1 MWTLVVM
8 KFVLTGA
15 FLTYEVATYKKYD
28 DCIVNLFSVRQQLK
42 YQETLENQF
51 VVACKNFDAV

>member
-15 FLTYEVATYKKYD
+15 FLTYEVATYKNYD
-28 DCIVNLFSVRQQLK
+28 DCIANLYSVGQQLK
-42 YQETLENQF
+42 SQETLEHQF